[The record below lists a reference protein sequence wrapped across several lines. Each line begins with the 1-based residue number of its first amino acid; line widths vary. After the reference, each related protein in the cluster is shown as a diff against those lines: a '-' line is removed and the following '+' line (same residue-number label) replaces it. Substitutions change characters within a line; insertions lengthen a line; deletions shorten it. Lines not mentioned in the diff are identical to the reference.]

1 MGPHETFS
9 ASVVLLGA
17 KVNAA
22 IYHFGPDGMMEAEMP
37 RRRSLENESTDAQR
51 KGMNDV

>member
-1 MGPHETFS
+1 MGRYETVS
-9 ASVVLLGA
+9 ASVVLVSA
-17 KVNAA
+17 EVNTA